1 MQWNTI
7 TIVII
12 KNVKN
17 HLFSTNAYQYKLYK
31 SCYSITIMLFFNL
44 FGLIIQSLLNEFDES
59 SYLIGYSI
67 NKQYLKTFKN
77 QLIIMFVNDE
87 NIHIKSS
94 NKLFCW
100 SEICSPNSSYFTF
113 HFYGKQFPTSLWIEN
128 KQNSIKNKHMCYTSL
143 RKLIPQRK
151 NAEGSCSEFSLWL
164 DSEMLEKQIEF
175 IHF

>member
-44 FGLIIQSLLNEFDES
+44 FGLIIQSLLNEFNES

-67 NKQYLKTFKN
+67 NKQYLKTVKN
-77 QLIIMFVNDE
+77 
-87 NIHIKSS
+87 
-94 NKLFCW
+94 
-100 SEICSPNSSYFTF
+100 NS
-113 HFYGKQFPTSLWIEN
+113 L
-128 KQNSIKNKHMCYTSL
+128 
-143 RKLIPQRK
+143 
-151 NAEGSCSEFSLWL
+151 SCSSMMKIFTSNHQTNYFVEVKFVLPTFRISHFISMENNSLPL
-164 DSEMLEKQIEF
+164 YELRTNKTRSIINTCITHLYAS
-175 IHF
+175 

>member
-17 HLFSTNAYQYKLYK
+17 YLFSTNAYQYKLYK
-31 SCYSITIMLFFNL
+31 SYYSITIMLFFNL
-44 FGLIIQSLLNEFDES
+44 FGLIIQSLLNEFNES

-67 NKQYLKTFKN
+67 NKQYLKTVNN

-94 NKLFCW
+94 NKLF
-100 SEICSPNSSYFTF
+100 
-113 HFYGKQFPTSLWIEN
+113 
-128 KQNSIKNKHMCYTSL
+128 
-143 RKLIPQRK
+143 R
-151 NAEGSCSEFSLWL
+151 
-164 DSEMLEKQIEF
+164 
-175 IHF
+175 

>member
-44 FGLIIQSLLNEFDES
+44 FGLIIQSLLNEFNES

-77 QLIIMFVNDE
+77 
-87 NIHIKSS
+87 
-94 NKLFCW
+94 
-100 SEICSPNSSYFTF
+100 NS
-113 HFYGKQFPTSLWIEN
+113 L
-128 KQNSIKNKHMCYTSL
+128 
-143 RKLIPQRK
+143 
-151 NAEGSCSEFSLWL
+151 SCSSMMKIFTSNHQTNYFVEVKFVLPTFRISHFISMENNSLPL
-164 DSEMLEKQIEF
+164 YELRTNKTRSRINTCVTHLYAS
-175 IHF
+175 

>member
-44 FGLIIQSLLNEFDES
+44 FGLIIQSLLNEFNES

-67 NKQYLKTFKN
+67 NKQYLKTVKN
-77 QLIIMFVNDE
+77 
-87 NIHIKSS
+87 
-94 NKLFCW
+94 
-100 SEICSPNSSYFTF
+100 NS
-113 HFYGKQFPTSLWIEN
+113 L
-128 KQNSIKNKHMCYTSL
+128 
-143 RKLIPQRK
+143 
-151 NAEGSCSEFSLWL
+151 SCSSMMKIFTSNHQTNYFVEVKFVLPTFRISHFISMENNSLPL
-164 DSEMLEKQIEF
+164 YELRTNKTRSRINTCVTHLYAS
-175 IHF
+175 

>member
-67 NKQYLKTFKN
+67 NKQYLKTFKT
-77 QLIIMFVNDE
+77 
-87 NIHIKSS
+87 
-94 NKLFCW
+94 
-100 SEICSPNSSYFTF
+100 NS
-113 HFYGKQFPTSLWIEN
+113 L
-128 KQNSIKNKHMCYTSL
+128 
-143 RKLIPQRK
+143 
-151 NAEGSCSEFSLWL
+151 SCSSMMKIFTSNHQTNYFVEVKFFLPTFRISHFISMENNSLPL
-164 DSEMLEKQIEF
+164 YELRTNKTRSRINTCVTHLYAS
-175 IHF
+175 

>member
-44 FGLIIQSLLNEFDES
+44 FGLIIQSLLNEFNES

-67 NKQYLKTFKN
+67 NKQYLKTVKKPTHYHVR
-77 QLIIMFVNDE
+77 QWWKYSHQII
-87 NIHIKSS
+87 
-94 NKLFCW
+94 
-100 SEICSPNSSYFTF
+100 
-113 HFYGKQFPTSLWIEN
+113 
-128 KQNSIKNKHMCYTSL
+128 
-143 RKLIPQRK
+143 
-151 NAEGSCSEFSLWL
+151 
-164 DSEMLEKQIEF
+164 KQIISLKWNLF
-175 IHF
+175 SQHFVFHISFLWKTIPYLFMNWEQTKLDQE